1 MLNQNAPQK
10 KKHVRGNQVTFM
22 TKHKELIER
31 SRNRKEDDRT
41 LYDRQRIYNLSLL
54 QKFKRDYYENLNLR
68 K

>member
-41 LYDRQRIYNLSLL
+41 LYNGKEFTIFLFC
-54 QKFKRDYYENLNLR
+54 KNLR
-68 K
+68 ETTMKT